1 MTRLTPIHGTK
12 LIKILCNQFGFRVV
26 RQRGSH
32 VTLEKNRTYV
42 TVPAKQ
48 IGIGLLDKILKDCS
62 VSREEFLQY
71 T

>member
-1 MTRLTPIHGTK
+1 MPRLTPIHGTK
-12 LIKILCNQFGFRVV
+12 LIRILCNQFQFEIV
-26 RQRGSH
+26 RQRGSQ
-32 VTLEKNRTYV
+32 VTLERNGTYV

-48 IGIGLLDKILKDCS
+48 IGIGLLNKILKDCG